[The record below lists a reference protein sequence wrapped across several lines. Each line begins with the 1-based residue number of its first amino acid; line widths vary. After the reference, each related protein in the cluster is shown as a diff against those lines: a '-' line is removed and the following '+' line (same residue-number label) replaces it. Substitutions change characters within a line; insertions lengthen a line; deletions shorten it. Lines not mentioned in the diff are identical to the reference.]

1 VSLEKKMKKYSP
13 IYILLILSFILSACT
28 SAPEQPLIP
37 VETVFAATYAAI
49 QAKTAAA
56 MPSNTP
62 TPIDTRRPTLTP
74 YPSATTYVLILT
86 QTFTP
91 TITITPSPT
100 NVTSGSG
107 TVLYACEFLGQLPDS
122 TYTAKPDEVIRW
134 VWTVRNIG
142 TTRWYPDSMFVAY
155 ANGAKIY
162 AGKDKKFPL
171 KTAANVGE
179 TGEFTIRLRAP
190 KEPGKYT
197 TVWALKKGIHNFCYA
212 TLVVNV
218 KK

>member
-1 VSLEKKMKKYSP
+1 MKKDTP
-13 IYILLILSFILSACT
+13 IYTLLILLFTLSACT
-28 SAPEQPLIP
+28 SAPKEPLVP

-62 TPIDTRRPTLTP
+62 TPIGTLRPTLTP
-74 YPSATTYVLILT
+74 YPTATTFVVILAP
-86 QTFTP
+86 TFTP
-91 TITITPSPT
+91 TVTITPSPT

-107 TVLYACEFLGQLPDS
+107 TVLYACEFVEFSPNS

-134 VWTVRNIG
+134 VWRVKNVG
-142 TTRWYPDSMFVAY
+142 TTKWYKDSMFVAY

-162 AGKDKKFPL
+162 AGQDKKSPL
-171 KTAANVGE
+171 KTATGVGE
-179 TGEFTIRLRAP
+179 VGEFTVRLRAP

-197 TVWALKKGIHNFCYA
+197 TVWSLQKGIHDFCYA
-212 TLVVNV
+212 KLVVDV